1 MKKSKLIVVLGMHR
15 SGTSATTRGLEV
27 MGVNLGDYLYPAAI
41 DNPTGFWEDTDF
53 LEINEELLAQLGSA
67 SDRLGLINWKV
78 PNTSPYRS
86 LRRKAERLVRT
97 KSDENVLWGF
107 KDPRTARLLPF
118 WQSVFERVNCEVHY
132 LVVTRNP
139 LSIAESLN
147 RRNDVEAEKS
157 YYLWLEHVIP
167 AVLETKG
174 AKRLVVDFDRLIE
187 DPGPELSRVARTF
200 ELPEPEPLALTAYES
215 EFLEL
220 ELRHTCFTRD
230 DLDVCPSIPAQ
241 VIAAYDWLLKL
252 ANDEAV
258 LDSYEVE
265 QAFEALALELGSLSP
280 ALSYMDRLEQK
291 AVALS
296 RIAAQREESTT
307 ALLAQLEELQSGNAW
322 LTSQVDAWEQSA
334 TQCEKAVAALTSQL
348 QEAEER
354 VALQESKLNKIRSH
368 WVVRLAKSLYYN
380 ELS

>member
-27 MGVNLGDYLYPAAI
+27 LGVNLGDYLYPAAI
-41 DNPTGFWEDTDF
+41 DNPTGFWEDRDF
-53 LEINEELLAQLGSA
+53 LDINEELLAQLGSA
-67 SDRLGLINWKV
+67 SDRLGLINWTM
-78 PNTSPYRS
+78 PNTLVIQS

-97 KSDENVLWGF
+97 KCDENVLWGF
-107 KDPRTARLLPF
+107 KDPRTARLLLF
-118 WQSVFERVNCEVHY
+118 WQSVFECVDCEVHY
-132 LVVTRNP
+132 LLVTRNP
-139 LSIAESLN
+139 LSIAESLYQRSN
-147 RRNDVEAEKS
+147 FEAEKT
-157 YYLWLEHVIP
+157 YYLWLEHVVP
-167 AVLETKG
+167 AVLGSRG
-174 AKRLVVDFDRLIE
+174 AKRLVVDFDQLIE
-187 DPGPELSRVARTF
+187 DPGPELLRVARAL
-200 ELPEPEPLALTAYES
+200 ELPEPEPLALAAYES

-230 DLDVCPSIPAQ
+230 DLDVCPSIPSQ

-258 LDSYEVE
+258 LDSSEVE

-307 ALLAQLEELQSGNAW
+307 ALQAQLEELQSGNAW
-322 LTSQVDAWEQSA
+322 LTSQVNAWEQSA
-334 TQCEKAVAALTSQL
+334 TQCERTVAALTSQL

-368 WVVRLAKSLYYN
+368 WVVRLAKSLYN
-380 ELS
+380 KFR